1 MKNESSKQASKKAL
15 RKTVVSGSLHEM
27 RAINTFKEMEKQ
39 LAILKQDVSFRE
51 YVGFE
56 MCMKIFC
63 ERYEKWIVVNGND
76 R

>member
-1 MKNESSKQASKKAL
+1 MKISKKKENELYELIHTELMEA
-15 RKTVVSGSLHEM
+15 

-56 MCMKIFC
+56 MCMKIFW